1 MSSEDNNSQVQAIDL
16 GKLQTSNLAAVAL
29 DAYLANYEPDDEH
42 RSLRTTDAI
51 LRDLDDM
58 VELNPN
64 DIAEVMLARGFRLV
78 FLANGRHGWAM
89 RLRQG

>member
-1 MSSEDNNSQVQAIDL
+1 MSSEDNNTGQAINAMAT
-16 GKLQTSNLAAVAL
+16 GRLATAAL
-29 DAYLANYEPDDEH
+29 DAYLANYEPDDDN

-64 DIAEVMLARGFRLV
+64 DIAEVMLDRGFRLV
-78 FLANGRHGWAM
+78 FLSNGRHGWAM
-89 RLRQG
+89 RQG

>member
-1 MSSEDNNSQVQAIDL
+1 MSSEDNNSQVQ
-16 GKLQTSNLAAVAL
+16 TCNLAAVAL

-64 DIAEVMLARGFRLV
+64 DIAEVMLDRGFRLV
-78 FLANGRHGWAM
+78 FLSNGRHGWAM

>member
-1 MSSEDNNSQVQAIDL
+1 MTSEDNNSQVQAIDL

-64 DIAEVMLARGFRLV
+64 DIAEVMLDRGFRLV
-78 FLANGRHGWAM
+78 FLSNGRHGWAM